1 MDIDFKRE
9 RRLVKLLTQIESL
22 EAQDRTG
29 CDLLPEQLEKLR
41 RRNDAETELEEI
53 RQKTTG
59 RRVSDISTCLDQ
71 ASRSSQRKSY
81 LSRRSLTIEEDPL
94 GVGDLLPPTIEPAAQ
109 SKSEKKWHE
118 DIRPFG
124 SDFSKEYWICL
135 QQIRELSQDCFG
147 DDSTEK
153 CSKRGGWHI
162 TVLTENKELLGF
174 LVYKIRLRC
183 LSIAY
188 IAVPVEQRRRG
199 YGKELIRWAQSYA
212 RKKSKT
218 TGIDIVGLSSLKEAV
233 PFYKAMG
240 FAQVNVTKFYE
251 DDNLIP
257 GQVYMEY
264 RINKRKKG
272 L

>member
-174 LVYKIRLRC
+174 VVYKIRLRC

-188 IAVPVEQRRRG
+188 IAVPVEQRGGRTPKICR
-199 YGKELIRWAQSYA
+199 
-212 RKKSKT
+212 
-218 TGIDIVGLSSLKEAV
+218 
-233 PFYKAMG
+233 
-240 FAQVNVTKFYE
+240 
-251 DDNLIP
+251 
-257 GQVYMEY
+257 
-264 RINKRKKG
+264 
-272 L
+272 